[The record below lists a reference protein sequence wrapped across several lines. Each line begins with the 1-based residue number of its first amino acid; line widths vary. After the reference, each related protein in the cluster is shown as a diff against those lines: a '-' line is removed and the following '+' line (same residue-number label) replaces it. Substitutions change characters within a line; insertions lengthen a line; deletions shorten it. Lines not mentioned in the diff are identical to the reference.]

1 MIHLIKNET
10 EIAFLNKIIPRKIPA
25 NVGGRIFSG
34 CPIDMH
40 SKKFLFID
48 PHLFISNCENQ
59 PYFSAIFDGLSTPFQ
74 IVRAG
79 RETVFIGL
87 VRREE
92 NWHCI
97 QTIAEQYCLGSCC
110 CCHWHS
116 IKILTTFQT
125 YRHQPKHSCH
135 WTCVYLFVLYQ
146 YFTMFCQ

>member
-1 MIHLIKNET
+1 M
-10 EIAFLNKIIPRKIPA
+10 
-25 NVGGRIFSG
+25 SG

-48 PHLFISNCENQ
+48 SHLFISYCENQ

-87 VRREE
+87 VRRGE

-97 QTIAEQYCLGSCC
+97 QTIAEQYCLCSSCC
-110 CCHWHS
+110 YWHS

-125 YRHQPKHSCH
+125 YRHQAKHSCH
-135 WTCVYLFVLYQ
+135 WPCGQTDVCLSLCYINTLQCFVNKYWI
-146 YFTMFCQ
+146 FTLESFQIVVLIAGSIFE